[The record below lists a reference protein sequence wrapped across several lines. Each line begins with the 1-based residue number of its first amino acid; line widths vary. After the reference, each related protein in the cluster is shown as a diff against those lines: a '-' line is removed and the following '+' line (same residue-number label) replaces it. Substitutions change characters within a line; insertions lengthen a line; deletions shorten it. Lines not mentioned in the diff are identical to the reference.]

1 MSNAKKIL
9 VIDDSPYMFKAV
21 RRALEPHGFSMV
33 GHAEHGKIGL
43 EMYAEFIPDVVT
55 LDITMPVMDGLE
67 TATNLLGRYPGAKII
82 MLSAMGDDTLVES
95 AKRIGVKHFINK
107 PFEAN
112 ELLDIVKSV
121 L

>member
-1 MSNAKKIL
+1 MSNVKKVL

-21 RRALEPHGFSMV
+21 RRALEPHGFSVV
-33 GHAEHGKIGL
+33 GHAENGKIGL
-43 EMYAEFIPDVVT
+43 EMYDELMPDVVT
-55 LDITMPVMDGLE
+55 LDITMPVMNGLE
-67 TATNLLGRYPGAKII
+67 TATNLLRKHSGAKII

-95 AKRIGVKHFINK
+95 ARKIGVKHFIPK

-112 ELLDIVKSV
+112 ELLDIVKSM